1 MRELGYDPSVMP
13 WQTEIMDALSDPM
26 VSEVGL
32 MGPAQGGKSQI
43 GLAWLAYCI
52 AHDPADVLVCQPD
65 KAMMQDFV
73 TRRIEPMIN
82 GTDVVKAQQ
91 LPGASAD
98 NKMLKQFR
106 GMLLTHIYPVAAQF
120 TARPVPRGWLDDY
133 DQYDADI
140 EGQGSAVKLLDGRAT
155 TFEGKDKKFVSS
167 SPADSKGG
175 KIEAFIAGGTDER
188 VHPRCPSCGERWEID
203 IGRDLR
209 FDEKGTPADAEASAH
224 VVCGTGNG
232 CILQPN
238 ERFRLLASLSDLP
251 NGGWVAANTAAV
263 GGKRRGFRID
273 GLLCF
278 TSWGKLAS
286 GLREAQIAWELR
298 QDESELRT
306 WWNTKAGKNYR
317 SKAAAE
323 APLDTDDLMKRV
335 EASDW
340 DIGTVPPGVKVIT
353 AAVDGQIDR
362 FEVMWKG
369 WGDGLESWNL
379 DYQVI
384 DTAADGVTLLE
395 PATHPEHW
403 LQLIDK
409 VLNRRFPLATNPEI
423 TVPVLT
429 MAVDTG
435 GVKGATD
442 NAARLWASARAMGIA
457 GSRITLIKGGNNP
470 RGELLPGAKTADRKA
485 KGQLQ
490 KRGVQ
495 FFVPNVNAMK
505 SAINAR
511 LRREAPGPG
520 YIHFPRQWLRE
531 WVEMLT
537 AEELN
542 GEYWQ
547 KVRPRN
553 EPIDLEV
560 YNYTALLRPPFMGL
574 SRQSMGWVP
583 RDFRVPEQSI
593 AARDDAPAQT
603 LKAGSTP
610 PAQTDSPPSPPVREA
625 VAARPA
631 ERQGGWINPGAG
643 RWI

>member
-1 MRELGYDPSVMP
+1 MGYDPSVMP
-13 WQTEIMDALSDPM
+13 WQPEVMDALGDPM
-26 VSEVGL
+26 LSEVGL

-73 TRRIEPMIN
+73 VRRIEPMIN
-82 GTDVVKAQQ
+82 GTAAVKAQQ

-98 NKMLKQFR
+98 NVFMKQFR
-106 GMLLTHIYPVAAQF
+106 GMLLTHIWPVAAQF
-120 TARPVPRGWLDDY
+120 RARPVPRGWLDDY
-133 DQYDADI
+133 DQFDADI
-140 EGQGSAVKLLDGRAT
+140 EGQGSAIKLMDGRAT

-167 SPADSKGG
+167 SPADPKGG
-175 KIEAFIAGGTDER
+175 KIEAFIGGGTDER
-188 VHPRCPSCGERWEID
+188 LHPRCPSCGERWEID
-203 IGRDLR
+203 ISRDLR
-209 FDEKGTPADAEASAH
+209 FDDKGTPAEAEASAH

-232 CILQPN
+232 CILPPN
-238 ERFRLLASLSDLP
+238 DRFRLLGSLADLP
-251 NGGWVAANTAAV
+251 NGGWVAANAAAV
-263 GGKRRGFRID
+263 GGKRRGFRLD
-273 GLLCF
+273 GLLGF

-286 GLREAQIAWELR
+286 GLREAQLAWELR

-323 APLDTDDLMKRV
+323 APLDSDVLWARV
-335 EASDW
+335 QASDW
-340 DIGTVPPGVKVIT
+340 MRGKVPPGVKVIT

-362 FEVMWKG
+362 FVVMWKG
-369 WGDGLESWNL
+369 WGEDLESWNL

-409 VLNRRFPLATNPEI
+409 VLNRRFPLMTNPAI

-435 GVKGATD
+435 GVKGATE
-442 NAARLWASARAMGIA
+442 NAARLWASAKLMGVA
-457 GSRITLIKGGNNP
+457 GSRITLVKGGNNP
-470 RGELLPGAKTADRKA
+470 RADILPGAKTADRKA

-495 FFVPNVNAMK
+495 FFVPNVNVIK
-505 SAINAR
+505 SSINAR

-520 YIHFPRQWLRE
+520 YIHFPRDWERE
-531 WVEMLT
+531 WLDELT

-542 GEYWQ
+542 GEYWN
-547 KVRPRN
+547 KIRPRN
-553 EPIDLEV
+553 EALDLEV
-560 YNYTALLRPPFMGL
+560 YNYTALIRPPFMGL
-574 SRQSMGWVP
+574 SRRTMGWVP
-583 RDFRVPEQSI
+583 RDFRVPDQVPGTAPPEN
-593 AARDDAPAQT
+593 DDT
-603 LKAGSTP
+603 VKAGGTP
-610 PAQTDSPPSPPVREA
+610 PAQTDISPPSPPVREA
-625 VAARPA
+625 AAARPA